1 MKEADDAESSVTL
14 CTKCYGKIGAGIWHD
29 CTRKN
34 KVQNMLLTYTPT
46 TFQRFASRVIDTN
59 DGAPVATLGP
69 DKKPVTPVPTKK
81 QLYTTESFNIISRDI
96 GLSNRKADRLAQDL
110 RAASG
115 SRTII
120 EKGTAEKTR
129 ELNRQLDDYFESRKC
144 NFRYEDTK
152 TKEMRNFEQH
162 TVVCN
167 DIPGLIDK
175 IIISRNI
182 DAGNS
187 IIRIGLDGGGGFVK
201 ICMSVFEMPSTN
213 EEKNS

>member
-14 CTKCYGKIGAGIWHD
+14 CTKWYGKIGAGIWHD

-34 KVQNMLLTYTPT
+34 KVQNMLLTSTPT
-46 TFQRFASRVIDTN
+46 TSQRFASRVIDTN

-69 DKKPVTPVPTKK
+69 NKKHVTPVPTKK

-129 ELNRQLDDYFESRKC
+129 ELNRQLGDYFESRKC

-152 TKEMRNFEQH
+152 TKDMQNFEQH